1 MHQITSKIEISLIPM
16 FLTASGFEE
25 NNRNLNYQK
34 GDSETF
40 SRWDIGIVE
49 ISISE
54 IISSMSY
61 ICTGR
66 PISIKLFVN
75 TFTNVYVK

>member
-16 FLTASGFEE
+16 FLTANGFEE

-54 IISSMSY
+54 IIW
-61 ICTGR
+61 
-66 PISIKLFVN
+66 SIFLKF
-75 TFTNVYVK
+75 NVLHIYWPSNFCQTVR